1 MRMSES
7 GRKLLTEWEGKRNKI
22 YLDSRGLPTIG
33 VGHLLKVDELSSGK
47 VNIGGIL
54 YEYGNGFTDDQVDE
68 LLGFDLAWA
77 EGAVTRYVT
86 VPLTQNQ
93 FDALVSFVF
102 NVGEKAFHQSTLLK
116 FLNAGDYDHVPA
128 QLSRWTHCGGRILS
142 GLVNRRNNEIK
153 LWGAVA

>member
-1 MRMSES
+1 MRMSDN
-7 GRKLLTEWEGKRNKI
+7 GRHLLTEWEGKRNKV

-33 VGHLLKVDELSSGK
+33 VGHLLKIEELSSGK
-47 VNIGGIL
+47 VNVGGVC
-54 YEYGNGFTDDQVDE
+54 YEYSNGLTDGQVDK

-86 VPLTQNQ
+86 VPLNQSQ

-116 FLNAGDYDHVPA
+116 FLNAGDHGYVPS
-128 QLSRWTHCGGRILS
+128 QLSRWTKSGGRVVP
-142 GLVNRRNNEIK
+142 GLVNRRNAEIK
-153 LWGAVA
+153 LWSEE